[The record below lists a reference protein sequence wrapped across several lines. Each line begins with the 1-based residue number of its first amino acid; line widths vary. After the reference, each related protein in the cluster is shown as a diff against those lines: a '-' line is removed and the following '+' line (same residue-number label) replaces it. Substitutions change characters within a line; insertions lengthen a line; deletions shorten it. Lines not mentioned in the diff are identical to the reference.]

1 MKAALGNFCG
11 EVAEVNNLVGLYYVR
26 LGVGWHLCCRSFQQ
40 LQPSHVYFNEPTPPP
55 QQILPPEPVSELF
68 YPQSRQIN
76 TSRSHGW
83 RVGTSPSIKKVKTDN
98 PNSLNLKKS
107 WHPHLKRNQE
117 KVWKEEKNALE
128 ERKQIEKLRKEREEE
143 RQIEELQKLQ
153 ASAGGKV
160 VTKRVDWMYA
170 GPSGEGA
177 GVTEEREGY
186 LLGKR
191 RIDDLLKSNDTQS
204 LQKGA
209 AVGIDAVG
217 TNANTARDTHKKV
230 LEDPLLIIQKQKM
243 EMQLKAAKDAAKEAK
258 YAEKRAKEKERERR
272 HKDKGRDRERSRER
286 ERKHHSRRDRSRSR
300 SDDDRDRRE
309 HKHRRHDRDNRDGRD
324 SRRRRSKSRSR
335 SPYRKSHRDENRR
348 RSRSRS
354 PARREYRD
362 DRDNYRRRDRT
373 PPRHSQD
380 KPRRN
385 WGEDHPVRAAPHP
398 SSKAPEEPKE
408 SAAERLAKMQAA
420 ASSLEEQRAER
431 VREQETKDAEE
442 EERLKKNMDG
452 GRRLIS
458 SVRGQASNMDLGD
471 AIARGRQNLRAEV
484 DV

>member
-1 MKAALGNFCG
+1 MGG
-11 EVAEVNNLVGLYYVR
+11 
-26 LGVGWHLCCRSFQQ
+26 
-40 LQPSHVYFNEPTPPP
+40 
-55 QQILPPEPVSELF
+55 
-68 YPQSRQIN
+68 
-76 TSRSHGW
+76 
-83 RVGTSPSIKKVKTDN
+83 D
-98 PNSLNLKKS
+98 LNLKKS
-107 WHPHLKRNQE
+107 WHPHLRKNQE
-117 KVWKEEKNALE
+117 RVWKEEKSALE
-128 ERKQIEKLRKEREEE
+128 ERKLIDRLKKEREEE
-143 RQIEELQKLQ
+143 RQIEELQNLQ

-191 RIDDLLKSNDTQS
+191 RIDELLKSDTQG

-209 AVGIDAVG
+209 AVGIDAAG
-217 TNANTARDTHKKV
+217 DTNANTARDTHKKV

-258 YAEKRAKEKERERR
+258 YAEKRGKEKERERR
-272 HKDKGRDRERSRER
+272 HNRSKDRES
-286 ERKHHSRRDRSRSR
+286 KHRSRRDRSRSR
-300 SDDDRDRRE
+300 STEHGDRDRRE
-309 HKHRRHDRDNRDGRD
+309 RKHRRHDRDERDGRD

-335 SPYRKSHRDENRR
+335 SPYRRSHRDENRR

-354 PARREYRD
+354 PNRRE
-362 DRDNYRRRDRT
+362 DRDSYRRRD
-373 PPRHSQD
+373 PIPRHSHD

-385 WGEDHPVRAAPHP
+385 WGEDHPVRPAH
-398 SSKAPEEPKE
+398 SIKAQEGPTET
-408 SAAERLAKMQAA
+408 AAERLAKMQVA

-431 VREQETKDAEE
+431 VRDQEMKDAEE
-442 EERLKKNMDG
+442 AEKHKKNMDG

-471 AIARGRQNLRAEV
+471 AIARGRHNLRAEL